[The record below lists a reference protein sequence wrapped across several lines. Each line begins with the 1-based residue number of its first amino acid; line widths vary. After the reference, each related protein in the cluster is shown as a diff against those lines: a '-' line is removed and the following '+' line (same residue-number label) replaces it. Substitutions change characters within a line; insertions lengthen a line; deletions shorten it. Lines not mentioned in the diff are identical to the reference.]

1 MTPDF
6 ASLNPGYSSFAHP
19 HMTAPAGAALR
30 NLRRPGERI
39 NEGARRRGL
48 GGGSNGIVDDP
59 MIPQS
64 GNRPNPRLYLLT
76 PLVGDPAT
84 LSRALAEIARA
95 VDVAAVLLRMDDADE
110 RSLIN
115 RAKAVAPSVQGAGA
129 ALIIAGRPDIVARA
143 GADGAHLVGA
153 DALQAVIETLKP
165 NYIAGAGGLR
175 SRHDAMVAA
184 EAGADYVM
192 FGEPDAAG
200 HRPSRDA
207 VVDRVAWWAE
217 VFEIPCV
224 GYAAALD
231 DIDALAAAGADFVAV
246 GDALFEDSR
255 GPEAAAA
262 EAAARLTV
270 TETTT

>member
-1 MTPDF
+1 
-6 ASLNPGYSSFAHP
+6 
-19 HMTAPAGAALR
+19 
-30 NLRRPGERI
+30 
-39 NEGARRRGL
+39 
-48 GGGSNGIVDDP
+48 

-76 PLVGDPAT
+76 PLVSDPAP
-84 LSRALAEIARA
+84 LSGALAGIIRT
-95 VDVAAVLLRMDDADE
+95 VDVAAVLLRLHDADE

-115 RAKAVAPSVQGAGA
+115 RVKAVAPTVQALGA
-129 ALIIAGRPDIVARA
+129 ALIVAARPDIVARA
-143 GADGAHLVGA
+143 GADGAHLVGP
-153 DALQAVIETLKP
+153 DALQAAIQTLKP

-184 EAGADYVM
+184 EAGAAYVM
-192 FGEPDAAG
+192 FGEGDAAG
-200 HRPSRDA
+200 NHPSRDA
-207 VVDRVAWWAE
+207 VIDRVAWWAE

-224 GYAAALD
+224 GCATKLD

-246 GDALFEDSR
+246 GDALFEDPR

-262 EAAARLTV
+262 EAAARLAI

>member
-1 MTPDF
+1 
-6 ASLNPGYSSFAHP
+6 
-19 HMTAPAGAALR
+19 
-30 NLRRPGERI
+30 
-39 NEGARRRGL
+39 
-48 GGGSNGIVDDP
+48 

-64 GNRPNPRLYLLT
+64 SSRPNPRLYLLT
-76 PLVGDPAT
+76 PLVSDPAT
-84 LSRALAEIARA
+84 LSGSLAKVIGA
-95 VDVAAVLLRMDDADE
+95 VDVAAVLLRLRDADE
-110 RSLIN
+110 RSLID
-115 RAKAVAPSVQGAGA
+115 RVKAVAPGVQASGA
-129 ALIIAGRPDIVARA
+129 ALIVAGRPDIVARS
-143 GADGAHLVGA
+143 GADGAHLVGP
-153 DALQAVIETLKP
+153 DALRAAIETLKP

-200 HRPSRDA
+200 HRPSREA
-207 VVDRVAWWAE
+207 VIDRVAWWAE

-224 GYAAALD
+224 GYASALD
-231 DIDALAAAGADFVAV
+231 DIDALTAAGADFVAV

>member
-1 MTPDF
+1 
-6 ASLNPGYSSFAHP
+6 
-19 HMTAPAGAALR
+19 
-30 NLRRPGERI
+30 
-39 NEGARRRGL
+39 
-48 GGGSNGIVDDP
+48 
-59 MIPQS
+59 MIPRS
-64 GNRPNPRLYLLT
+64 GNRPRPRLYLLT
-76 PLVGDPAT
+76 PMVSDPAT
-84 LSRALAEIARA
+84 LSGALAEIIRA
-95 VDVAAVLLRMDDADE
+95 VDVAAVLLRLRDADE

-115 RAKAVAPSVQGAGA
+115 RVKAVAAGVQAAGA
-129 ALIIAGRPDIVARA
+129 ALIVAGRPDIVARA
-143 GADGAHLVGA
+143 GADGAHLVGP
-153 DALQAVIETLKP
+153 DALQAAIATLKP

-200 HRPSRDA
+200 HHPSRDA
-207 VVDRVAWWAE
+207 VIDRVAWWAE

-224 GYAAALD
+224 GYAATFH

-246 GDALFEDSR
+246 GDALFENSR

-262 EAAARLTV
+262 EAAARLAV